1 MAGMKSVSLP
11 DGRRVPALGQGT
23 WRMGED
29 GRQRTREVRAL
40 RAGIDLGLTL
50 IDTAEMYG
58 DGGAEEEVGEAIAGR
73 RDEVFIVSKVLPSN
87 ATRRG
92 TAQACERSLRRL
104 RIDCIDL
111 YLLHWRGSV
120 PLAES
125 LEALA
130 ALKQAGKIGAFG
142 VSNFDAPDLEEAW
155 QLAPGPQI
163 ATDQVLY
170 NLSRRAVEQRV
181 LPFCRRRGIPL
192 MAYSPVEQGR
202 LLGHPKLGAIAR
214 QRGATPAQIALA
226 WLLDQPDVIAIPK
239 AVELSH
245 LEENRAA
252 AELVLDGA
260 ERAAL
265 ERAFPIPAK
274 PRALEML

>member
-1 MAGMKSVSLP
+1 MNSVSLP
-11 DGRRVPALGQGT
+11 DGRLVPALGQGT
-23 WRMGED
+23 WRMGEE
-29 GRQRTREVRAL
+29 RSRRSREIHAL
-40 RAGIDLGLTL
+40 RAGIDLGMTL

-73 RDEVFIVSKVLPSN
+73 RDEVFIVSKVLPHN
-87 ATRRG
+87 ATRHG
-92 TAQACERSLRRL
+92 TVQACERSLRRL
-104 RIDCIDL
+104 RIDRIDL

-130 ALKQAGKIGAFG
+130 ALKLAGKIAAFG
-142 VSNFDAPDLEEAW
+142 VSNFDASDLEEAW
-155 QLAPGPQI
+155 RLAGAQI
-163 ATDQVLY
+163 ATNQVLY

-181 LPFCRRRGIPL
+181 LPLCRNHRIPL

-202 LLGHPKLGAIAR
+202 LLDHPKLVAIAN

-226 WLLDQPDVIAIPK
+226 WLLSQPDVIAIPK

-252 AELVLDGA
+252 ADLVLSA
-260 ERAAL
+260 QERAGL
-265 ERAFPIPAK
+265 EQAFPIPSK
-274 PRALEML
+274 PRPLEML